1 VESCARLGHQVSG
14 GRICA
19 KRCLQV
25 QDARAQGAMSTKD
38 DQDLPQMQ
46 SSVLQLPKAPTPLRS
61 LLTHEQKA
69 CKRRGASAA
78 ALFVIHRDH
87 VAAQWYYGHHKP
99 GQQDHV
105 VAERSQFNVYS
116 IRKTYIG
123 LTVSNLLY
131 ERRIAHLDLP
141 LAELIPEPRTGLFAG
156 TTVRHLLTHT
166 HGLDGQGSALYRR
179 FAAGTRWHYTNAGI
193 SLLCEIVSRLLGCTV
208 RSWLHEVIWKPL
220 GFGETV
226 FADHPEETLVYDVYP
241 GRRSAPLVLGE
252 ADGAGRNLYV
262 SARELAAWGYL
273 HLRKGQLPGRP
284 VLASE
289 LFMPVT
295 VNQSPAG
302 LEPRFP
308 RHGFC
313 WWIQQPGVRGGE
325 IGSQVPADAYQI
337 VGMSGCLCL
346 VIPSLD
352 VVAVRMHNS
361 LGGRLSFVRE
371 ARAFGDAVVNALQSD
386 V

>member
-1 VESCARLGHQVSG
+1 
-14 GRICA
+14 
-19 KRCLQV
+19 
-25 QDARAQGAMSTKD
+25 MNTKE
-38 DQDLPQMQ
+38 DQYLPPMQ
-46 SSVLQLPKAPTPLRS
+46 SSVLHLPKAPTPLRS

-78 ALFVIHRDH
+78 ALFVIHRDQV
-87 VAAQWYYGHHKP
+87 VAEWYYGQYHPGKP
-99 GQQDHV
+99 DHLV
-105 VAERSQFNVYS
+105 GPRSQFNVYS

-131 ERRIAHLDLP
+131 ERRLAHLDLP

-166 HGLDGQGSALYRR
+166 HGLDEQGGALYRR

-193 SLLCEIVSRLLGCTV
+193 SLLCEIASRMMGRTV
-208 RSWLHEVIWKPL
+208 RSWLHEAIWKPL
-220 GFGETV
+220 GFQETV
-226 FADHPEETLVYDVYP
+226 FADHPEETFVYDVYP
-241 GRRSAPLVLGE
+241 GRRCAPLVLGD

-273 HLRKGQLPGRP
+273 HLRQGRLPDRP
-284 VLASE
+284 VIAPE
-289 LFMPVT
+289 LFMPV
-295 VNQSPAG
+295 VANQSPAG
-302 LEPRFP
+302 LDRRFP

-313 WWIQQPGVRGGE
+313 WWIQQPGVRAGE
-325 IGSQVPADAYQI
+325 IGSQVPIDAYQI